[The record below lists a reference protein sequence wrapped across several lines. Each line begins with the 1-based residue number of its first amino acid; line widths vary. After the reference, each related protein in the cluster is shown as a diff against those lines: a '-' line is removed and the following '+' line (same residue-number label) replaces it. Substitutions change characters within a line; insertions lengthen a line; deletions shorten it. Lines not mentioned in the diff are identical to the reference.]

1 MSRIWLLVVLIF
13 LQTVLEVLPS
23 VVRGV
28 PWTQPEMMEYGGLV
42 LIATVLW
49 MFLGRRSSG

>member
-1 MSRIWLLVVLIF
+1 VSRIWLLVVQIF

>member
-1 MSRIWLLVVLIF
+1 VPRIWLLVVLIF

-28 PWTQPEMMEYGGLV
+28 PWTQPELMEYGGFV
-42 LIATVLW
+42 LIATVVW
-49 MFLGRRSSG
+49 MFLGRRSSD